1 MRLISEHILRCPY
14 LISAVL
20 PSFPLLIYL
29 FLPTLK
35 RKAVLRNEN
44 AKAAAEAAVAAEAQV
59 LADGTSAI
67 ADGTSAL
74 ADGTSSGASSS
85 ARGGKR
91 REEGGSSAI
100 YEEGGNEG
108 PESAAAAVAAAR
120 AAAVAAA
127 AGTGAVTARSLQK
140 EARRLY
146 KQALEVNPRNPI
158 ANHALTALETTL
170 TSSNRRSNSTST
182 STSSSSSGGGSSSS
196 GSKSNSSNSGRVR
209 AVPSEASAEYLGA
222 LFDSYALDFDASLA
236 SLGYQAPKLLAT
248 AVANVLA
255 ESRKIQSSSSSS
267 YQETSNVPF
276 SLAVDLGCG
285 TGLCGS
291 WIRSHA
297 SRLVSC
303 KRKER

>member
-59 LADGTSAI
+59 LADGTSALT
-67 ADGTSAL
+67 DGTSGA
-74 ADGTSSGASSS
+74 TSTAERSERPGI
-85 ARGGKR
+85 
-91 REEGGSSAI
+91 EGGT
-100 YEEGGNEG
+100 EE
-108 PESAAAAVAAAR
+108 PESAAAAAAAAR

-127 AGTGAVTARSLQK
+127 ANTGAVTVRSLQK
-140 EARRLY
+140 EARKLY
-146 KQALEVNPRNPI
+146 RRALEVNPRNPI
-158 ANHALTALETTL
+158 ANHALTALETSFL
-170 TSSNRRSNSTST
+170 SSTRRSNSTST
-182 STSSSSSGGGSSSS
+182 SGSSSS
-196 GSKSNSSNSGRVR
+196 KSSGSGNSGRVR

-222 LFDSYALDFDASLA
+222 LFDSYALDFDSSLA

-248 AVANVLA
+248 AVAKVLEA
-255 ESRKIQSSSSSS
+255 SRKTQSSSSSL
-267 YQETSNVPF
+267 PL

-297 SRLVSC
+297 STLVESMII
-303 KRKER
+303 KRKE

>member
-1 MRLISEHILRCPY
+1 
-14 LISAVL
+14 
-20 PSFPLLIYL
+20 
-29 FLPTLK
+29 LK

-108 PESAAAAVAAAR
+108 PESAAAVVAAAR

-196 GSKSNSSNSGRVR
+196 GSKSSSSNSGRVR

-267 YQETSNVPF
+267 YQETSNVPL